1 MTAKAL
7 QERINKGEEK
17 LTKLNNTLSKHLV
30 KLQKIYKRYAEAKWL
45 HTLLPLDF
53 FIKFDTETHYSW
65 KDEIEFNKEVGI
77 NTI

>member
-1 MTAKAL
+1 MTEKAL

-53 FIKFDTETHYSW
+53 FY
-65 KDEIEFNKEVGI
+65 
-77 NTI
+77 